1 MGESGMDVLRQARA
15 GPLAGAVV
23 ILGCAALVIA
33 GCTYGDRSGTAA
45 PAQSSPATADG
56 RPTDAT
62 PAGRT
67 VSPAQLKVAAR
78 RYLAIARPAN
88 QRLEDD
94 FDSLEGP
101 DRGDLA
107 AAKADLRDTA
117 TTERLFDWRLLGL
130 TLPPPTGAVA
140 RLLVNANQARARLT
154 AAAARSTSL
163 RQLRRY
169 ERRLTAANVPV
180 EEAARVIRSQLGLP
194 PPATS

>member
-1 MGESGMDVLRQARA
+1 MDVLRRARA
-15 GPLAGAVV
+15 WPLAGAVV
-23 ILGCAALVIA
+23 VLGCAALPVT
-33 GCTYGDRSGTAA
+33 GCAYADRSATAT
-45 PAQSSPATADG
+45 PAQPSHATPAG

-62 PAGRT
+62 PPGQA
-67 VSPAQLKVAAR
+67 VSPAQLKIAAR

-88 QRLEDD
+88 QRLGDD

-101 DRGDLA
+101 DHDDLA
-107 AAKADLRDTA
+107 AAKADLRDA
-117 TTERLFDWRLLGL
+117 AATERLFDWRLLGL
-130 TLPPPTGAVA
+130 TLPPPTRAVA

-154 AAAARSTSL
+154 SAAARSTSL